1 MNKRA
6 IIIHGKNDLEE
17 FLTYKDSS
25 SNAHWIPWL
34 QKELS
39 RKGILTQT
47 PEMPK
52 PYEPVY
58 EDWLKVFS
66 QYQVVENVILIGHSC
81 GAGFLVRYLS
91 ENNTKVGKVYLVAP
105 WLDTDKEM
113 VNTFFDFEIDKNIFD
128 KVEELNVLYSTD
140 DMISVLDSVEILRS
154 ELRGKLNFI
163 EFVDKGHFCEGD
175 LGGREFPELLELI
188 LSKN

>member
-34 QKELS
+34 QNELS

-52 PYEPVY
+52 PYEPAY
-58 EDWLKVFS
+58 EEWLKVFS
-66 QYQVVENVILIGHSC
+66 QYYIDENVILIGHSC

-91 ENNTKVGKVYLVAP
+91 ENNTKVDKVYLVAP
-105 WLDTDKEM
+105 WLDTEKEM
-113 VNTFFDFEIDKNIFD
+113 RNTFFDFTIDKNIFEKAD
-128 KVEELNVLYSTD
+128 EFNVLYSTD
-140 DMISVLDSVEILRS
+140 DMSSVLDSVEILKS
-154 ELRGKLNFI
+154 EFGENANFV
-163 EFVDKGHFCEGD
+163 EFTNKGHFCESD
-175 LGGREFPELLELI
+175 LNGREFPDLLKLI
-188 LSKN
+188 LLGS